1 MNKKLMQ
8 AVLGATLLFGVS
20 EVRAQEPPPGPPPEG
35 PGGPGGPMGP
45 RMELLGFAEMHPGK
59 VVTGAPY
66 TASALTETQQTLSDG
81 NTIDRRVQSTVYRD
95 SQGRTRRET
104 TFTGAGPLTTSG
116 QPRSVIMIH
125 DPVTSTAYVLHPDKK
140 TAEQLP
146 GPLNGAKKGNM
157 QNRFE
162 ARIQEEI
169 ANGTLKKDDLGTQ
182 TINGI
187 PAQGTRYTRTIPA
200 GQLGNAN
207 PILIVTEQWY
217 SPDLQIIVKSTRTD
231 PRFGQTNYTLA
242 NIQRTEPAAALF
254 SVPSDYA
261 VSQAKLR
268 MHGRRAAGGSGE
280 PGQADGPGPDG
291 PAPPPPPSE

>member
-1 MNKKLMQ
+1 MNKKLLQ
-8 AVLGATLLFGVS
+8 AVFAAALLFSVS
-20 EVRAQEPPPGPPPEG
+20 AARAQEPPPGPPPEG
-35 PGGPGGPMGP
+35 PGGPEGPMGP

-66 TASALTETQQTLSDG
+66 TATAVTETKQTLSDG
-81 NTIDRRVQSTVYRD
+81 NTIDRKVQSTIYRD
-95 SQGRTRRET
+95 SQGRTRRDT
-104 TFTGAGPLTTSG
+104 TFTGAGPLTASG
-116 QPRSVIMIH
+116 QPRSLVMIH
-125 DPVTSTAYVLHPDKK
+125 DPVASTAYILHPDKK

-146 GPLNGAKKGNM
+146 GPRNGANRANNI
-157 QNRFE
+157 QNKFE

-169 ANGTLKKDDLGTQ
+169 ANGTLKKEDLGTQ

-217 SPDLQIIVKSTRTD
+217 SPDLQIIVKSTRSD
-231 PRFGQTNYTLA
+231 PRFGLTTYTLT

-254 SVPSDYA
+254 TVPSDYS
-261 VSQAKLR
+261 VSQAPMR
-268 MHGRRAAGGSGE
+268 PRGRHAGG
-280 PGQADGPGPDG
+280 PGGPPPDG
-291 PAPPPPPSE
+291 GSTPPPPPGE